1 MAQIFLDIIFEN
13 NIITILNF
21 EGGERRVPK
30 VIVKKNE
37 SVDKALRR
45 LKKKIDKEG
54 IMKQIKQ
61 HRHYEKPSQKRR
73 RKMKDLIKKALK
85 SSR

>member
-1 MAQIFLDIIFEN
+1 VKYQ
-13 NIITILNF
+13 
-21 EGGERRVPK
+21 VPK
-30 VIVKKNE
+30 VVLKKNE
-37 SVDKALRR
+37 PVDKALRR

-73 RKMKDLIKKALK
+73 RKMKDARKKAEK
-85 SSR
+85 YS

>member
-1 MAQIFLDIIFEN
+1 M
-13 NIITILNF
+13 
-21 EGGERRVPK
+21 PK

>member
-1 MAQIFLDIIFEN
+1 MKGVKYQ
-13 NIITILNF
+13 
-21 EGGERRVPK
+21 VPK
-30 VIVKKNE
+30 VVLKKNE
-37 SVDKALRR
+37 PVDKALRR

-73 RKMKDLIKKALK
+73 RKMKDARKKAEK
-85 SSR
+85 YS

>member
-1 MAQIFLDIIFEN
+1 M
-13 NIITILNF
+13 T
-21 EGGERRVPK
+21 K
-30 VIVKKNE
+30 VIVNKNE

-61 HRHYEKPSQKRR
+61 HRHYEKPSQKKR
-73 RKMKDLIKKALK
+73 RKMKDARKKMQK
-85 SSR
+85 SQR

>member
-1 MAQIFLDIIFEN
+1 M
-13 NIITILNF
+13 
-21 EGGERRVPK
+21 PK
-30 VIVKKNE
+30 VVVNKNE

-73 RKMKDLIKKALK
+73 RKEKDARKKMEKAARMA
-85 SSR
+85 S

>member
-1 MAQIFLDIIFEN
+1 
-13 NIITILNF
+13 
-21 EGGERRVPK
+21 VPK
-30 VIVKKNE
+30 VVVNKNE

-73 RKMKDLIKKALK
+73 RKEKDARKKMEKVARMA
-85 SSR
+85 S